1 MNARENSFLI
11 PSVKINV
18 GGIVHVPP
26 TVCLRPAYSS
36 AYTAAYAER
45 TGSVRTHELPV
56 DCPVSSTLSN
66 SLFLEVS

>member
-11 PSVKINV
+11 PSVKMNV

-26 TVCLRPAYSS
+26 AVCPRPAYSS
-36 AYTAAYAER
+36 AYIAAHVER
-45 TGSVRTHELPV
+45 TGSLRTHGLPV
-56 DCPVSSTLSN
+56 DRPVSSIRSN